1 MKKSEFMAEITGYY
15 GDFQNDTVA
24 KRFVMKLNKINDSD
38 LDKLLE
44 WFFDNIPAKWPVDV
58 TTLTKGVNSC
68 TIFLQ
73 EEKKRCP
80 ICTSPNIES
89 AKFCCNC
96 GYDFSIPAEEY
107 RKTLVAPE
115 VVAKSFQNIFK
126 GLEENKAKIYTCR
139 DCLKY
144 QYCPIQAERKQK
156 PCMKIS
162 LREGVKE

>member
-1 MKKSEFMAEITGYY
+1 MNRKEFLIELTGYY
-15 GDFQNDTVA
+15 GMFPNENIAEHFARIIKKISEND
-24 KRFVMKLNKINDSD
+24 LQ
-38 LDKLLE
+38 KLLD
-44 WFFDNIPAKWPVDV
+44 WFFENIPSSWKIDV
-58 TTLTKGVNSC
+58 STLTKGINSC
-68 TIFLQ
+68 TIFFQ
-73 EEKKRCP
+73 EEKKSCP
-80 ICTSPNIES
+80 ICSSPNKEAS
-89 AKFCCNC
+89 KFCCNC

-115 VVAKSFQNIFK
+115 IVAKSFQNIYK

-144 QYCPIQAERKQK
+144 RYCPIQAERKQK

>member
-1 MKKSEFMAEITGYY
+1 MNKSEFLNEITGYY

-38 LDKLLE
+38 LDKLLD

-80 ICTSPNIES
+80 ICTSTNIET

-96 GYDFSIPAEEY
+96 CYDFSIPPEEY
-107 RKTLVAPE
+107 RKNLVAPE
-115 VVAKSFQNIFK
+115 IVAKSFQNIYK

-144 QYCPIQAERKQK
+144 RYCPIQAERKQK

-162 LREGVKE
+162 LR